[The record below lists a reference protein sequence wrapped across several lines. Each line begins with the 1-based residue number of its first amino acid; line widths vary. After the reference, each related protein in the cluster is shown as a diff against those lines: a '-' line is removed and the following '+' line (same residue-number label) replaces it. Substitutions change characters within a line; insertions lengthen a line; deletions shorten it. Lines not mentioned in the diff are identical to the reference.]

1 MYRAMKRIQRLKSV
15 VKSARLL
22 HKIEILEIANV
33 VVSSSIYNHV
43 VHIYVN
49 VERVIQTIE

>member
-22 HKIEILEIANV
+22 HKIEILEISNV

>member
-43 VHIYVN
+43 VLIYVN